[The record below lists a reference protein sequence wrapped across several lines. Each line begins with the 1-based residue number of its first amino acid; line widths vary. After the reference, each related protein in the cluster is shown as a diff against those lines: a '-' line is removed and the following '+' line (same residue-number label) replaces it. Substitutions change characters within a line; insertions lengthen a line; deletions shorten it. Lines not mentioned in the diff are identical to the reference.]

1 MSSEERQQ
9 AATDTDAA
17 EIDGSEIAGWSLS
30 FTRRLAGLFRPI
42 LKWYFRSE
50 VRGFDNF
57 PPGKA
62 LVVANHSGGF
72 FALDIQIFGVH
83 FYERFG
89 YGRPM
94 YTLSH
99 NLIFTRIN
107 SWFLARTGFIRATH
121 DNALQALRNSAVV
134 VTFPGGDYDAYRPTF
149 RQNVIDFAGR
159 TGYVRTAVDAGAPL
173 VPAVS
178 IGLQETQLF
187 LARGTRLARWLG
199 LKRLLRTDVFP
210 IAFGFPFGL
219 LGAPLNLPLPSKVI
233 IQMLEPIDIVAEF
246 GNDPDVAAVDA
257 YVRSVMQ
264 TALDGLARQRRWP
277 ILG

>member
-30 FTRRLAGLFRPI
+30 FTRLLAGILRPI

-50 VRGFDNF
+50 VRGLENF

-121 DNALQALRNSAVV
+121 DNALQALRNGAVV

-159 TGYVRTAVDAGAPL
+159 TGYVRTAVDAGAPV

-210 IAFGFPFGL
+210 IAFGFPFGFI
-219 LGAPLNLPLPSKVI
+219 GAPLNLPLPSKVI

>member
-1 MSSEERQQ
+1 MR
-9 AATDTDAA
+9 
-17 EIDGSEIAGWSLS
+17 
-30 FTRRLAGLFRPI
+30 GL
-42 LKWYFRSE
+42 
-50 VRGFDNF
+50 DNF

-62 LVVANHSGGF
+62 LVVANHSGGL
-72 FALDIQIFGVH
+72 FAFDIQILGVH

-107 SWFLARTGFIRATH
+107 SWLLARTGFIRATH
-121 DNALQALRNSAVV
+121 DNALQALRTDAVV

-199 LKRLLRTDVFP
+199 LKRRLRTDVCP
-210 IAFGFPFGL
+210 IIFGFPFGP
-219 LGAPLNLPLPSKVI
+219 LGCPNLPLPSKVI
-233 IQMLEPIDIVAEF
+233 IQMLEPIDIAAKF

-257 YVRSVMQ
+257 HVRSVMQ

>member
-1 MSSEERQQ
+1 MSSVERQQ
-9 AATDTDAA
+9 AATDTGA
-17 EIDGSEIAGWSLS
+17 ETDRSEIAGWSPS
-30 FTRRLAGLFRPI
+30 FTRRLAGMLRPI
-42 LKWYFRSE
+42 YKWYFRSE
-50 VRGFDNF
+50 VRGLDNF

-62 LVVANHSGGF
+62 LVVANHSGGL
-72 FALDIQIFGVH
+72 FAFDIQILGVH

-121 DNALQALRNSAVV
+121 DNALQALRNDAVV
-134 VTFPGGDYDAYRPTF
+134 VTFPGGDYDAYRPTS

-159 TGYVRTAVDAGAPL
+159 TGYVRTAVDAGALL

-199 LKRLLRTDVFP
+199 LKRRLRTDIFP

-219 LGAPLNLPLPSKVI
+219 VGAPLNLPLPSKVI
-233 IQMLEPIDIVAEF
+233 IQMLEPIDLVARF
-246 GNDPDVAAVDA
+246 GQDPDVAAVDV

>member
-30 FTRRLAGLFRPI
+30 FTRRLAGILRPI

-50 VRGFDNF
+50 VRGLENF
-57 PPGKA
+57 PPGEA

-121 DNALQALRNSAVV
+121 DNALQALRNGAVV

-159 TGYVRTAVDAGAPL
+159 TGYVRTALDAGAPL

-199 LKRLLRTDVFP
+199 LKRRLRTDIFP
-210 IAFGFPFGL
+210 IAFGFPFGFI
-219 LGAPLNLPLPSKVI
+219 GAPLNLPLPSKVI

-246 GNDPDVAAVDA
+246 GSDPDVAAVDA

-264 TALDGLARQRRWP
+264 TALDELAHQRRWP

>member
-1 MSSEERQQ
+1 MSSVERQQ
-9 AATDTDAA
+9 AATDTGA
-17 EIDGSEIAGWSLS
+17 ETGRSEIAGWSPS
-30 FTRRLAGLFRPI
+30 FTRRLAGMLRPI
-42 LKWYFRSE
+42 YKWYFRSE
-50 VRGFDNF
+50 VRGLDNF

-62 LVVANHSGGF
+62 LVVANHSGGL
-72 FALDIQIFGVH
+72 FAFDIQILGVH

-121 DNALQALRNSAVV
+121 DNALQALRNDAVV

-199 LKRLLRTDVFP
+199 LKRRLRTDIFP
-210 IAFGFPFGL
+210 IAFGFPFGFV
-219 LGAPLNLPLPSKVI
+219 GAPLNLPLPSKVI
-233 IQMLEPIDIVAEF
+233 IQMLEPIDIVARF

-264 TALDGLARQRRWP
+264 TALKRLARQRRWP

>member
-1 MSSEERQQ
+1 MSSVERQQ

-17 EIDGSEIAGWSLS
+17 VIDGSEIAGWSPS
-30 FTRRLAGLFRPI
+30 FTRRLAGILRPI

-50 VRGFDNF
+50 VRGLDNF

-62 LVVANHSGGF
+62 LVVANHSGGLYAF
-72 FALDIQIFGVH
+72 DIQILGVH
-83 FYERFG
+83 FYERLG
-89 YGRPM
+89 YRRPM

-99 NLIFTRIN
+99 DLIFRRIN

-121 DNALQALRNSAVV
+121 DNALQALRNGAVV
-134 VTFPGGDYDAYRPTF
+134 VTFPGGDYDAFRPTF

-159 TGYVRTAVDAGAPL
+159 TGYIRTAVDTGAPL

-187 LARGTRLARWLG
+187 LARGTRLALWLG
-199 LKRLLRTDVFP
+199 LKHRLRTDIFP

-219 LGAPLNLPLPSKVI
+219 LGAPLNLPLPSKVV

>member
-1 MSSEERQQ
+1 MSSVERQQ
-9 AATDTDAA
+9 AATDTGA
-17 EIDGSEIAGWSLS
+17 EIDCSEIAGWSAS
-30 FTRRLAGLFRPI
+30 FTRRLARILRPI
-42 LKWYFRSE
+42 YKWYFRSE
-50 VRGFDNF
+50 VRGLDNI
-57 PPGKA
+57 PAGKA
-62 LVVANHSGGF
+62 LVVANHSGGI
-72 FALDIQIFGVH
+72 FAFDIQILGVH
-83 FYERFG
+83 FYERLG
-89 YGRPM
+89 YRRPM

-99 NLIFTRIN
+99 DLIFTRIT

-121 DNALQALRNSAVV
+121 DNAVEALRNGAVV

-187 LARGTRLARWLG
+187 LARGTRLARRLG
-199 LKRLLRTDVFP
+199 LKRRLRTDVFP
-210 IAFGFPFGL
+210 LTFGFPFGL
-219 LGAPLNLPLPSKVI
+219 HGVMPPNLPLPSKVI

-257 YVRSVMQ
+257 YVRSAMQ

>member
-1 MSSEERQQ
+1 MR
-9 AATDTDAA
+9 
-17 EIDGSEIAGWSLS
+17 
-30 FTRRLAGLFRPI
+30 GL
-42 LKWYFRSE
+42 
-50 VRGFDNF
+50 DNI

-62 LVVANHSGGF
+62 LVVANHSGGIYAF
-72 FALDIQIFGVH
+72 DIQILDVH

-89 YGRPM
+89 YGRPI

-99 NLIFTRIN
+99 DLIFTRIT

-121 DNALQALRNSAVV
+121 DNALQALRNGAVV

-187 LARGTRLARWLG
+187 LARGTRLARRLG

-210 IAFGFPFGL
+210 IIFGFPFGPI
-219 LGAPLNLPLPSKVI
+219 GALPNLPLPSKVI

-257 YVRSVMQ
+257 YVRSAMQ

>member
-1 MSSEERQQ
+1 MSSVERQQ
-9 AATDTDAA
+9 AATDTGA
-17 EIDGSEIAGWSLS
+17 ETGRSEIAGWSPS
-30 FTRRLAGLFRPI
+30 FTRRLAGRLRPI

-50 VRGFDNF
+50 VRGLENY

-107 SWFLARTGFIRATH
+107 SWFLARTGFIRASH
-121 DNALQALRNSAVV
+121 DNALQALRNGAVV

-199 LKRLLRTDVFP
+199 LKRRLRTDVFP

-233 IQMLEPIDIVAEF
+233 IQMLEPIDIVARF

>member
-1 MSSEERQQ
+1 MSSVKRRRS
-9 AATDTDAA
+9 ATDTDVA
-17 EIDGSEIAGWSLS
+17 EVDGSEIAGWSPS
-30 FTRRLAGLFRPI
+30 FTRRLAGMLRPI
-42 LKWYFRSE
+42 LKCYFRSE
-50 VRGFDNF
+50 VRGLDKI

-72 FALDIQIFGVH
+72 FALDIQILGVH

-89 YGRPM
+89 YRRPM

-121 DNALQALRNSAVV
+121 DNALQALGNGAVV

-159 TGYVRTAVDAGAPL
+159 TGYVRTALDAGAPL

-199 LKRLLRTDVFP
+199 LKRLLRTDIFP
-210 IAFGFPFGL
+210 IAFGFPFGFI
-219 LGAPLNLPLPSKVI
+219 GAPLNLPLPSKVI
-233 IQMLEPIDIVAEF
+233 IQMLEPIDLVAEF
-246 GNDPDVAAVDA
+246 GSDPDVSAVDA

-264 TALDGLARQRRWP
+264 TALDGLARQRRLP

>member
-17 EIDGSEIAGWSLS
+17 EIDGSEIAGWNLS
-30 FTRRLAGLFRPI
+30 FTRRLSGILRPI
-42 LKWYFRSE
+42 LTWYFRSE
-50 VRGFDNF
+50 VRGLENF

-121 DNALQALRNSAVV
+121 DNALQALRNGAVV

-159 TGYVRTAVDAGAPL
+159 TGYVRAAVDAGAPL

-199 LKRLLRTDVFP
+199 LKRRLRTDVFP

-233 IQMLEPIDIVAEF
+233 IQMLEPIDIAAEF

>member
-1 MSSEERQQ
+1 MSSVERQQ
-9 AATDTDAA
+9 AATDTGA
-17 EIDGSEIAGWSLS
+17 ETDRSEIAGWSPS
-30 FTRRLAGLFRPI
+30 FTRRLAGMLRPI
-42 LKWYFRSE
+42 YKWYFRSE
-50 VRGFDNF
+50 VRGLDNL

-62 LVVANHSGGF
+62 LVVANHSGGL
-72 FALDIQIFGVH
+72 FAFDIQILGVH

-121 DNALQALRNSAVV
+121 DNALQALRNDAVV

-199 LKRLLRTDVFP
+199 LKRRLRTDIFP
-210 IAFGFPFGL
+210 IAFGFPFGFV
-219 LGAPLNLPLPSKVI
+219 GAPLNLPLPSKVI
-233 IQMLEPIDIVAEF
+233 IQMLEPIDIVARF

-264 TALDGLARQRRWP
+264 TALKGLARQRRWP

>member
-1 MSSEERQQ
+1 MSSVERQQ
-9 AATDTDAA
+9 AATDTGA
-17 EIDGSEIAGWSLS
+17 ETGRSEIAGWSPS
-30 FTRRLAGLFRPI
+30 FTRRLAGMLRPI
-42 LKWYFRSE
+42 YKWYFRSE
-50 VRGFDNF
+50 VRGLDNF

-62 LVVANHSGGF
+62 LVVANHSGGL
-72 FALDIQIFGVH
+72 FAFDIQILGVH

-99 NLIFTRIN
+99 NLIFTRITR
-107 SWFLARTGFIRATH
+107 WFLARTGFIRAAH
-121 DNALQALRNSAVV
+121 DNALQALSNGAVV

-159 TGYVRTAVDAGAPL
+159 TGYVQTAVDAGAPL

-199 LKRLLRTDVFP
+199 LKRRLRTDVCP
-210 IAFGFPFGL
+210 IIFGFPFG
-219 LGAPLNLPLPSKVI
+219 PLVPNLPLPSKVI

>member
-30 FTRRLAGLFRPI
+30 FTRLLAGILRPI

-50 VRGFDNF
+50 VRGLENF

-121 DNALQALRNSAVV
+121 DNALQALRNGAVV

-159 TGYVRTAVDAGAPL
+159 TGYVRTAVDAGAPI

-233 IQMLEPIDIVAEF
+233 IQMLEPIDIAAEF

>member
-1 MSSEERQQ
+1 MSSVERQQ

-17 EIDGSEIAGWSLS
+17 EIDRSEIAGWSPS
-30 FTRRLAGLFRPI
+30 FTRRLAGILRPI
-42 LKWYFRSE
+42 YKWYFRSE
-50 VRGFDNF
+50 VRGLDNI

-62 LVVANHSGGF
+62 LVVANHSGGI
-72 FALDIQIFGVH
+72 FAFDIQILGVH
-83 FYERFG
+83 FYEHFG
-89 YGRPM
+89 YRRPM

-121 DNALQALRNSAVV
+121 DNALQALRNDAVV

-199 LKRLLRTDVFP
+199 LKRRLRTDIFP

-233 IQMLEPIDIVAEF
+233 IQVLEPIDIVAEF

>member
-1 MSSEERQQ
+1 MSSVERQQ
-9 AATDTDAA
+9 AATDTGA
-17 EIDGSEIAGWSLS
+17 ETDRSEIAGWSRS
-30 FTRRLAGLFRPI
+30 FTRRLAGILRPI
-42 LKWYFRSE
+42 YKWYFRSE
-50 VRGFDNF
+50 VRGLDNI
-57 PPGKA
+57 PRGKA

-72 FALDIQIFGVH
+72 FALDIQILGAH

-89 YGRPM
+89 YRRPM

-121 DNALQALRNSAVV
+121 DNALQALRNGAVV

-159 TGYVRTAVDAGAPL
+159 TGYVRTALDAGAPL

-199 LKRLLRTDVFP
+199 LKRHLRTDIFP
-210 IAFGFPFGL
+210 IAFGFPFGFI
-219 LGAPLNLPLPSKVI
+219 GAPLNLPLPSKVI

-246 GNDPDVAAVDA
+246 GTNPDVAAVDA

-264 TALDGLARQRRWP
+264 TGLDELAHQRRWP

>member
-1 MSSEERQQ
+1 M
-9 AATDTDAA
+9 
-17 EIDGSEIAGWSLS
+17 
-30 FTRRLAGLFRPI
+30 
-42 LKWYFRSE
+42 
-50 VRGFDNF
+50 RGFDNF

-72 FALDIQIFGVH
+72 FAFDIQIFGVH

-121 DNALQALRNSAVV
+121 DNALQALRNGAVV

-159 TGYVRTAVDAGAPL
+159 TGYVRTAVDAGAPV

-210 IAFGFPFGL
+210 IAFGFPFGFI
-219 LGAPLNLPLPSKVI
+219 GAPLNLPLPSKVI

-246 GNDPDVAAVDA
+246 GSDPDVAAVDA

-264 TALDGLARQRRWP
+264 TGLDGLAHQRRWP

>member
-1 MSSEERQQ
+1 MSSVERQR
-9 AATDTDAA
+9 AATDTGAA
-17 EIDGSEIAGWSLS
+17 EIERSEIAGWSPS
-30 FTRRLAGLFRPI
+30 FTRRLAGILRPI

-50 VRGFDNF
+50 VRGLDDF

-62 LVVANHSGGF
+62 LVVANHSGGL
-72 FALDIQIFGVH
+72 FAFDIQILGVH

-89 YGRPM
+89 YRRPM

-99 NLIFTRIN
+99 NLIFTPIN
-107 SWFLARTGFIRATH
+107 RWFLARTGFIRATH
-121 DNALQALRNSAVV
+121 DNALQALCNGAVV

-159 TGYVRTAVDAGAPL
+159 TGYVRAAVDAGAPV

-178 IGLQETQLF
+178 IGLQEIQLF

-199 LKRLLRTDVFP
+199 LKRRLRTDIFP
-210 IAFGFPFGL
+210 IAFGFPFGFI
-219 LGAPLNLPLPSKVI
+219 GAPLNLPLPSKVI

-246 GNDPDVAAVDA
+246 GSDPDVAAVDA

-264 TALDGLARQRRWP
+264 TALDGLGRERRWP

>member
-1 MSSEERQQ
+1 MSSVERQQ

-17 EIDGSEIAGWSLS
+17 EIDGSEIAGWSPS
-30 FTRRLAGLFRPI
+30 FTRRLAGILRPI

-50 VRGFDNF
+50 VRGLDNF

-72 FALDIQIFGVH
+72 FALDIQILGVH

-121 DNALQALRNSAVV
+121 DNALQALRNDAVV

-199 LKRLLRTDVFP
+199 LKRRLRTDIFP

-233 IQMLEPIDIVAEF
+233 IQMLEPIDIVARF

>member
-1 MSSEERQQ
+1 MSSVERQQ
-9 AATDTDAA
+9 AATDTGA
-17 EIDGSEIAGWSLS
+17 ETDRSEIAGWSPS
-30 FTRRLAGLFRPI
+30 FTRRLAGMLRPI
-42 LKWYFRSE
+42 YKWYFRSE
-50 VRGFDNF
+50 VRGLDNF

-62 LVVANHSGGF
+62 LVVANHSGGL
-72 FALDIQIFGVH
+72 FAFDIQILGVH

-107 SWFLARTGFIRATH
+107 SWLLARTGFIRANH
-121 DNALQALRNSAVV
+121 DNALQALRNDAVV

-199 LKRLLRTDVFP
+199 LKRRLRTDIFP

-219 LGAPLNLPLPSKVI
+219 VGAPLNLPLPSKVI
-233 IQMLEPIDIVAEF
+233 IQMLEPIDIVARF

-264 TALDGLARQRRWP
+264 TALEGLAHQRRWP

>member
-1 MSSEERQQ
+1 MSSVERQQ
-9 AATDTDAA
+9 AATDTGA
-17 EIDGSEIAGWSLS
+17 ETGRSEIAGWSPS
-30 FTRRLAGLFRPI
+30 FTRRLAGMLRPI
-42 LKWYFRSE
+42 YKWYFRSE
-50 VRGFDNF
+50 VRGLDNF

-62 LVVANHSGGF
+62 LVVANHSGGL
-72 FALDIQIFGVH
+72 FAFDIQILGVH

-99 NLIFTRIN
+99 NLIFTRITR
-107 SWFLARTGFIRATH
+107 WFLARTGFIRATH
-121 DNALQALRNSAVV
+121 DNALQALRNDAVV

-199 LKRLLRTDVFP
+199 LKRRLRTDIFP
-210 IAFGFPFGL
+210 IAFGFPFGFI
-219 LGAPLNLPLPSKVI
+219 GAPLNLPLPSKVI
-233 IQMLEPIDIVAEF
+233 IQMLEPIDIVARF

>member
-1 MSSEERQQ
+1 
-9 AATDTDAA
+9 
-17 EIDGSEIAGWSLS
+17 
-30 FTRRLAGLFRPI
+30 
-42 LKWYFRSE
+42 
-50 VRGFDNF
+50 
-57 PPGKA
+57 
-62 LVVANHSGGF
+62 
-72 FALDIQIFGVH
+72 
-83 FYERFG
+83 
-89 YGRPM
+89 M

-99 NLIFTRIN
+99 DLIFTRIN

-121 DNALQALRNSAVV
+121 DNALQALRNGAVV

-159 TGYVRTAVDAGAPL
+159 TGYVRTALDAGAPV

-199 LKRLLRTDVFP
+199 LKRHLRTDIFP
-210 IAFGFPFGL
+210 IAFGFPFGFI
-219 LGAPLNLPLPSKVI
+219 GAPLNLPLPSKVI

-246 GNDPDVAAVDA
+246 GANPDVAAVDA

-264 TALDGLARQRRWP
+264 TGLDELAHQRRWP

>member
-1 MSSEERQQ
+1 MSSVERQQ
-9 AATDTDAA
+9 AATDTGA
-17 EIDGSEIAGWSLS
+17 ETDRSEIAGWSPS
-30 FTRRLAGLFRPI
+30 FTRRLAGMLRPI
-42 LKWYFRSE
+42 YKWYFRSE
-50 VRGFDNF
+50 VRGLDNF

-62 LVVANHSGGF
+62 LVVANHSGGL
-72 FALDIQIFGVH
+72 FAFDIQILGVH

-121 DNALQALRNSAVV
+121 DNALQALRNDAVV

-199 LKRLLRTDVFP
+199 LKRRLRTDVCP
-210 IAFGFPFGL
+210 IIFGFPFG
-219 LGAPLNLPLPSKVI
+219 PLVPNLPLPSKVI

>member
-1 MSSEERQQ
+1 MSSVERQR
-9 AATDTDAA
+9 AATDTGA
-17 EIDGSEIAGWSLS
+17 ETDRSEIAGWSPS
-30 FTRRLAGLFRPI
+30 FTRRLAGVLRP
-42 LKWYFRSE
+42 LYKWYFRSE
-50 VRGFDNF
+50 VRGLDNI

-62 LVVANHSGGF
+62 LVVANHSGGL
-72 FALDIQIFGVH
+72 FAFDIQIFGVH
-83 FYERFG
+83 FYERLG

-99 NLIFTRIN
+99 DLIFTRIT

-121 DNALQALRNSAVV
+121 DNALQALRNDAVV

-159 TGYVRTAVDAGAPL
+159 TGYVQTAVDAGALL

-199 LKRLLRTDVFP
+199 LKRRLRTDVFP
-210 IAFGFPFGL
+210 IAFGLPFGL

-233 IQMLEPIDIVAEF
+233 IQMLEPIDVVARF

-257 YVRSVMQ
+257 HVRSVMQ

>member
-1 MSSEERQQ
+1 MSSVERQQ
-9 AATDTDAA
+9 AATDTGA
-17 EIDGSEIAGWSLS
+17 ETDRSEIAGWSPS
-30 FTRRLAGLFRPI
+30 FTRRLAGILRPI
-42 LKWYFRSE
+42 YKWYFRSE
-50 VRGFDNF
+50 VRGLDNI

-62 LVVANHSGGF
+62 LVVANHSGGL
-72 FALDIQIFGVH
+72 FAFDIQILGAH

-107 SWFLARTGFIRATH
+107 IWFLARTGFIRATH
-121 DNALQALRNSAVV
+121 DNALQALRNDAVV
-134 VTFPGGDYDAYRPTF
+134 VTFPGGDYDAYRPTL

-159 TGYVRTAVDAGAPL
+159 TGYVRTALDAGAPL

-199 LKRLLRTDVFP
+199 LKRRLRTDIFP
-210 IAFGFPFGL
+210 IAFGFPFGF

>member
-1 MSSEERQQ
+1 MSSVERQQ

-17 EIDGSEIAGWSLS
+17 EIDGSEIVGWSPS
-30 FTRRLAGLFRPI
+30 FTRRLAGILRPI
-42 LKWYFRSE
+42 LRWYFRSE
-50 VRGFDNF
+50 VRGLNNF
-57 PPGKA
+57 PAGKA

-72 FALDIQIFGVH
+72 FALDIQILGVH

-99 NLIFTRIN
+99 DLVFNRIN

-121 DNALQALRNSAVV
+121 DNALQALRNGAVV
-134 VTFPGGDYDAYRPTF
+134 VTFPGGDYDAFRPTF

-159 TGYVRTAVDAGAPL
+159 TGYVRTALDAGAPL

-187 LARGTRLARWLG
+187 LSRGTRLARWLG
-199 LKRLLRTDVFP
+199 LKRRLRTDICP

-264 TALDGLARQRRWP
+264 TALDGLACQRRWP

>member
-1 MSSEERQQ
+1 MSSVERQQ
-9 AATDTDAA
+9 AATDTGA
-17 EIDGSEIAGWSLS
+17 ETDRSEIAGWSPS
-30 FTRRLAGLFRPI
+30 FTRRLAGMLRPI
-42 LKWYFRSE
+42 YKWYFRSE
-50 VRGFDNF
+50 VRGLDNL

-62 LVVANHSGGF
+62 LVVANHSGGL
-72 FALDIQIFGVH
+72 FAFDIQILGVH

-107 SWFLARTGFIRATH
+107 SWLLARTGFIRATH
-121 DNALQALRNSAVV
+121 DNALQALRNDAVV

-199 LKRLLRTDVFP
+199 LKRRLRTDIFP

-219 LGAPLNLPLPSKVI
+219 VGAPLNLPLPSKVI
-233 IQMLEPIDIVAEF
+233 IQMLEPIDIVARF

>member
-1 MSSEERQQ
+1 MSSVERQQ
-9 AATDTDAA
+9 AAIDTGAA
-17 EIDGSEIAGWSLS
+17 VDGSEIAGWSPS
-30 FTRRLAGLFRPI
+30 FTRRLAGMLRPI
-42 LKWYFRSE
+42 LKGYFRSE
-50 VRGFDNF
+50 VRGLDNI

-72 FALDIQIFGVH
+72 FALDIQILGVH
-83 FYERFG
+83 FYERLG
-89 YGRPM
+89 YRRPM

-121 DNALQALRNSAVV
+121 DNALQALRNGAVV
-134 VTFPGGDYDAYRPTF
+134 VTFPGGDYDAYRPTL

-159 TGYVRTAVDAGAPL
+159 TGYVRAALDAGAPL

-199 LKRLLRTDVFP
+199 LKRRLRTDIFP
-210 IAFGFPFGL
+210 IAFGFPFGFI
-219 LGAPLNLPLPSKVI
+219 GAPLNLPLPSKVI
-233 IQMLEPIDIVAEF
+233 IQMLEPIDIVARF

>member
-30 FTRRLAGLFRPI
+30 FTRLLAGILRPI

-121 DNALQALRNSAVV
+121 DNALQALRNGAVV

-159 TGYVRTAVDAGAPL
+159 TGYVRTAVDAGAPV

-210 IAFGFPFGL
+210 IAFGFPFGFI
-219 LGAPLNLPLPSKVI
+219 GAPLNLPLPSKVI

-246 GNDPDVAAVDA
+246 GSDPDVAAVDA

-264 TALDGLARQRRWP
+264 TGLDGLAHQRRWP

>member
-30 FTRRLAGLFRPI
+30 FTRLLAGILRPI

-121 DNALQALRNSAVV
+121 DNALQALRNGAVV

-187 LARGTRLARWLG
+187 LARGTRLARWLR

>member
-1 MSSEERQQ
+1 MSSVERQQ

-17 EIDGSEIAGWSLS
+17 EIDGSEIAGWSPS
-30 FTRRLAGLFRPI
+30 FTRRLAGIFRPI

-50 VRGFDNF
+50 VRGLNNF

-72 FALDIQIFGVH
+72 YAFDIQILGVH
-83 FYERFG
+83 LYERFG

-99 NLIFTRIN
+99 DLLFTRITR
-107 SWFLARTGFIRATH
+107 WFLARTGFIRATH
-121 DNALQALRNSAVV
+121 DNALEALGNGAVV
-134 VTFPGGDYDAYRPTF
+134 VTFPGGDYDAYRSTF

-178 IGLQETQLF
+178 IGLQETMLF

-199 LKRLLRTDVFP
+199 LKRRLRTDIFP
-210 IAFGFPFGL
+210 IMYGFPFGL
-219 LGAPLNLPLPSKVI
+219 LGAPLNLPLPSKVVI
-233 IQMLEPIDIVAEF
+233 EMLEPIDIVAKF
-246 GNDPDVAAVDA
+246 GNDPDVAAVDS

-277 ILG
+277 VLG

>member
-1 MSSEERQQ
+1 MSSLERQQ
-9 AATDTDAA
+9 AAIDTGAA
-17 EIDGSEIAGWSLS
+17 VDGSEIAGWSPS
-30 FTRRLAGLFRPI
+30 FTRRLAGILRPI
-42 LKWYFRSE
+42 LKGYFRSE
-50 VRGFDNF
+50 VRGLDNI

-72 FALDIQIFGVH
+72 FALDIQILGVH
-83 FYERFG
+83 FYERLG
-89 YGRPM
+89 YRRPM

-121 DNALQALRNSAVV
+121 DNALQALRNGAVV
-134 VTFPGGDYDAYRPTF
+134 VTFPGGDYDAYRPTL

-159 TGYVRTAVDAGAPL
+159 TGYVRAALDAGAPL

-199 LKRLLRTDVFP
+199 LKRRLRTDIFP
-210 IAFGFPFGL
+210 IAFGFPFGFI
-219 LGAPLNLPLPSKVI
+219 GAPLNLPLPSKVI

-246 GNDPDVAAVDA
+246 GSDPDVAAVDSH
-257 YVRSVMQ
+257 VRSLMQ

>member
-1 MSSEERQQ
+1 MSSVARQQ
-9 AATDTDAA
+9 AATDTGA
-17 EIDGSEIAGWSLS
+17 ETDRSEIAGWSPS
-30 FTRRLAGLFRPI
+30 FTRRLAGILRPI
-42 LKWYFRSE
+42 YKWYFRSE
-50 VRGFDNF
+50 VRGLDTI

-62 LVVANHSGGF
+62 LVVANHSGGL
-72 FALDIQIFGVH
+72 FAFDIQILGVH

-89 YGRPM
+89 HRRPM

-99 NLIFTRIN
+99 DLIFTRIN

-121 DNALQALRNSAVV
+121 DNALQALRNGAVV

-159 TGYVRTAVDAGAPL
+159 TGYVRTALDAGAPL

-199 LKRLLRTDVFP
+199 LNRRLRTDIFP
-210 IAFGFPFGL
+210 IAFGFPFGFI
-219 LGAPLNLPLPSKVI
+219 GAPLNLPLPSKVI

-246 GNDPDVAAVDA
+246 GSDPDVAAVDA
-257 YVRSVMQ
+257 YVRSVIQ
-264 TALDGLARQRRWP
+264 TGLDELAHQRRWP

>member
-1 MSSEERQQ
+1 MSSVERQQ
-9 AATDTDAA
+9 AATDTGA
-17 EIDGSEIAGWSLS
+17 ETGRSEIAGWSPS
-30 FTRRLAGLFRPI
+30 FTRRLAGMLRPI
-42 LKWYFRSE
+42 YKWYFRSE
-50 VRGFDNF
+50 VRGLDNF

-62 LVVANHSGGF
+62 LVVANHSGGL
-72 FALDIQIFGVH
+72 FAFDIQILGVH

-121 DNALQALRNSAVV
+121 DNALQALRNDAVV

-159 TGYVRTAVDAGAPL
+159 TGYVQTAVDAGAPL

-199 LKRLLRTDVFP
+199 LKRRLRTDVCP
-210 IAFGFPFGL
+210 IIFGFPFG
-219 LGAPLNLPLPSKVI
+219 PLVPNLPLPSKVI

>member
-1 MSSEERQQ
+1 MSSVERQQ
-9 AATDTDAA
+9 AATDTGA
-17 EIDGSEIAGWSLS
+17 EIDRSEIAGWSPS
-30 FTRRLAGLFRPI
+30 FTRHLARILRPI
-42 LKWYFRSE
+42 YKWYFRSE
-50 VRGFDNF
+50 VRGLDNI
-57 PPGKA
+57 PPGRA
-62 LVVANHSGGF
+62 LVVANHSGGL
-72 FALDIQIFGVH
+72 FAFDIQILGVH
-83 FYERFG
+83 FYERLG
-89 YGRPM
+89 YTRPM

-99 NLIFTRIN
+99 DLIFTRIN

-121 DNALQALRNSAVV
+121 DNALQALRNDAVV

-199 LKRLLRTDVFP
+199 LKRRLRTDIFP

-219 LGAPLNLPLPSKVI
+219 VGAPLNLPLPSKVI
-233 IQMLEPIDIVAEF
+233 IQMLEPIDIVARF

>member
-1 MSSEERQQ
+1 MSSVERQQ
-9 AATDTDAA
+9 AATDTGA
-17 EIDGSEIAGWSLS
+17 EIDRSEIAGWSPS
-30 FTRRLAGLFRPI
+30 FTRRVARILRPI
-42 LKWYFRSE
+42 YKWYFRSE
-50 VRGFDNF
+50 VRGLDNI

-62 LVVANHSGGF
+62 LVVANHSGGI
-72 FALDIQIFGVH
+72 FAFDIQILGVH

-89 YGRPM
+89 YRRPM

-121 DNALQALRNSAVV
+121 DNALQALRNDAVA

-199 LKRLLRTDVFP
+199 LKRRLRTDIFP

-233 IQMLEPIDIVAEF
+233 IQMLEPIDIVARF